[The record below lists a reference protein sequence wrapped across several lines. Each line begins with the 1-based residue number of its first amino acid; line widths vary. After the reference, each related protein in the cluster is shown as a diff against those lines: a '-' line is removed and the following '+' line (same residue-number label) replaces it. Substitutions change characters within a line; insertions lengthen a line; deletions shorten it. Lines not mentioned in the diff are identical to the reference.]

1 MNSLDLINKIAVKHA
16 ITTGRAEMILSIIV
30 ERMIEEL
37 KKDGEVKLTNF
48 GSFKILRKKPDV
60 SSYMKL
66 SEPIQLERNHVTFEP
81 DRVFL
86 ENINSL

>member
-1 MNSLDLINKIAVKHA
+1 MNSLDLINKIAAKHA

-30 ERMIEEL
+30 ERLIEKL
-37 KKDGEVKLTNF
+37 KEDGEVSMTNF
-48 GSFKILRKKPDV
+48 GSFKIQRKKPES

-66 SEPIQLERNHVTFEP
+66 NEPIPLEKNRVTFEP

-86 ENINSL
+86 ETINSI

>member
-1 MNSLDLINKIAVKHA
+1 MNSIDLINKIAVKHA

-48 GSFKILRKKPDV
+48 GSFKIIRKKPDV
-60 SSYMKL
+60 SSYLKL

>member
-1 MNSLDLINKIAVKHA
+1 MNSIDLINNVAVKHA

-30 ERMIEEL
+30 ERLIEKL
-37 KKDGEVKLTNF
+37 KTDGEVTLTSF
-48 GSFKILRKKPDV
+48 GKFSIQRKKADV

-66 SEPIQLERNHVTFEP
+66 NEPIQLEKNHVTFEP

-86 ENINSL
+86 DTINSL

>member
-1 MNSLDLINKIAVKHA
+1 MNSIDLINKIAVKHA

-30 ERMIEEL
+30 ERLVEKLKEE
-37 KKDGEVKLTNF
+37 GEVTLINF
-48 GSFKILRKKPDV
+48 GSFRIQRKKPDV

-66 SEPIQLERNHVTFEP
+66 NEPIQLERNHVTFEP

-86 ENINSL
+86 ENINSN